1 MPQVNG
7 RFVPDMKS
15 PRTPDNEEPA
25 AERACDFRP
34 VDKGFTK
41 EMALAEAER
50 CMDCKKPFCVEGCP
64 VNINIPKFIE
74 KIREEKFGEALDI
87 IREDSML
94 PAICGRVCPQENQ
107 CEGKCIRGKKGEPV
121 AIGQLERFLGDQPE
135 LASQPKMAPKNGK
148 KVAVVGSGPSGITCA
163 GELARNG
170 FDVTVFEAFFTG
182 GGVLVYG
189 IPEFR
194 LPKAV
199 VKREIDGLEEMGVKF
214 EYNSV
219 VGRITDA
226 EELFAEGY
234 DAIYIA
240 TGAGLPKFLNVP
252 GENLPNV
259 FFANEYLT
267 RVNLMKANR
276 FPEYDTPTKHGK
288 NVVVFGGG
296 NVAMDAVRTAKRLG
310 AERAII
316 AYRRTEA
323 EMPARRAE
331 LHHAK
336 AEGVEVMPLVAPA
349 RVRQGRGRLRLR
361 RARAEDG
368 ARRARRLRAP
378 PPGAHRG
385 RRRGDPLRRGHLRHR
400 HQRQPV
406 CQDDWR
412 HQAQQVGLH
421 HRRRGR
427 PHLRPAHLGRR
438 RHRHRRGHGH
448 PGHGRRQDR
457 CREHHQGARRL
468 ASRWRE
474 GPLPK
479 PDGPPGKPG
488 GPSLVSLRPTAQQ
501 RGHEADEA
509 PARADGT
516 QCPSR

>member
-1 MPQVNG
+1 MPQVKG
-7 RFVPDMKS
+7 RWVPDMKS

-25 AERACDFRP
+25 EERVKDFRP

-50 CMDCKKPFCVEGCP
+50 CLDCKRPLCVEGCP

-74 KIREEKFGEALDI
+74 AIRKEEFGRGLDV
-87 IREDSML
+87 IRQDSVL
-94 PAICGRVCPQENQ
+94 PAVCGRVCPQENQ
-107 CEGKCIRGKKGEPV
+107 CEGKCIRGKRAEPV

-135 LASQPKMAPKNGK
+135 LGSAPKRAPHNGK
-148 KVAVVGSGPSGITCA
+148 RVAIVGSGPSGIACA

-199 VKREIDGLEEMGVKF
+199 VKREIDSLADLGVKF

-219 VGRITDA
+219 VGRITNA
-226 EELFAEGY
+226 EELFEEGF
-234 DAIYIA
+234 DAIFIG

-267 RVNLMKANR
+267 RVNLMKANQ
-276 FPEYDTPTKHGK
+276 FPNYDTPTKHGK

-310 AERAII
+310 ADRAII
-316 AYRRTEA
+316 AYRRTEE

-336 AEGVEVMPLVAPA
+336 AEGVEVMPLVSPLEF
-349 RVRQGRGRLRLR
+349 VKG
-361 RARAEDG
+361 EDG
-368 ARRARRLRAP
+368 SVCAVRVQKMELGEP
-378 PPGAHRG
+378 DESG
-385 RRRGDPLRRGHLRHR
+385 RRRPIPIEGAIEEIPCDVAISAIGTNANPFAPMIGDIKLNRWGYIE
-400 HQRQPV
+400 
-406 CQDDWR
+406 CDED
-412 HQAQQVGLH
+412 
-421 HRRRGR
+421 GR
-427 PHLRPAHLGRR
+427 TSDPRIWAGGDIVTGAATVILAMGA
-438 RHRHRRGHGH
+438 GKSAAKSIT
-448 PGHGRRQDR
+448 
-457 CREHHQGARRL
+457 REL
-468 ASRWRE
+468 SPE
-474 GPLPK
+474 
-479 PDGPPGKPG
+479 
-488 GPSLVSLRPTAQQ
+488 SL
-501 RGHEADEA
+501 EALE
-509 PARADGT
+509 
-516 QCPSR
+516 SVELV